1 MPEICRFLGIS
12 IIMYFNDHS
21 PPHFHVKYN
30 EHRAVIE
37 IGSSSVIE
45 GEVPPRVLGLV
56 VEWVGLH
63 RSELMED
70 WELIRSTGDFKKIAP
85 LV

>member
-12 IIMYFNDHS
+12 IIMYFNDHN

-30 EHRAVIE
+30 EYRAVIE
-37 IGSSSVIE
+37 IGSSRVIE

-56 VEWVGLH
+56 VEWAGLR
-63 RSELMED
+63 RSELLED
-70 WELIRSTGDFKKIAP
+70 WEMIRSTGEFKKIAP

>member
-12 IIMYFNDHS
+12 VIMYFNDHN

-30 EHRAVIE
+30 EYRAVLE
-37 IGSSSVIE
+37 IGSSRVIE

-56 VEWVGLH
+56 VEWAGLH
-63 RSELMED
+63 RSELLED
-70 WELIRSTGDFKKIAP
+70 WELIRSTGEFKKIAP